1 MATMVVMAELMMET
15 PMKEMEAITLL
26 TRGEAPAA
34 NCVCTMGDVHI
45 YIIHIIKS
53 VLYSQKYW
61 RELNISEFKL
71 VGGLERDRHKYTK
84 YEILP
89 DYTYSSN

>member
-1 MATMVVMAELMMET
+1 MRRISPNLVKSWIHVPRRGKMATMVVMAELMMET

-45 YIIHIIKS
+45 Y
-53 VLYSQKYW
+53 
-61 RELNISEFKL
+61 
-71 VGGLERDRHKYTK
+71 T
-84 YEILP
+84 
-89 DYTYSSN
+89 